1 MAICLRLLYPK
12 TYIHTNIYMLFR
24 IYMPLIFI
32 FFMKTSFFLF
42 YWNIHSCHCHNFIIL
57 YKIALG
63 ARIRPMAMMMGPVT
77 TGGKNFIIL
86 RMPNAVIRPLNS
98 T

>member
-1 MAICLRLLYPK
+1 
-12 TYIHTNIYMLFR
+12 
-24 IYMPLIFI
+24 MPLPQ
-32 FFMKTSFFLF
+32 MLQTMTVASATKASSQLL
-42 YWNIHSCHCHNFIIL
+42 WQL
-57 YKIALG
+57 LMALG